1 MIKKIGLTG
10 LIVLIVGSSVLF
22 FSSAFTVHQTQ
33 QALILRFGEAIRIVT
48 EPGLNFKLPIA
59 DDAVY
64 IDKRILDLDSESQEV
79 IASDQKKTSCGCIFQ
94 ISHNRCIKILP
105 ISSNI
110 SKSKC
115 KIITNLKLS
124 S

>member
-10 LIVLIVGSSVLF
+10 LIILIVGFTVLF

-48 EPGLNFKLPIA
+48 EPGLNFKMPIA
-59 DDAVY
+59 DDAVF

-79 IASDQKKTSCGCIFQ
+79 IASDQK
-94 ISHNRCIKILP
+94 RLVVDA
-105 ISSNI
+105 
-110 SKSKC
+110 
-115 KIITNLKLS
+115 
-124 S
+124 